1 MNKKL
6 LILLF
11 LTTILSFSGYSQVY
25 TFQVG
30 NQPYQELA
38 NPISIN
44 NGEVWDFP
52 EYEVNL
58 GFNFYLFDTLI
69 NKIYFFNEGQGS
81 VLSSVPSST
90 RYHKMVMAFG
100 AGLLDRGYG
109 TSQSQSP
116 LSYEVSGE
124 PGTRICKIQWKNA
137 GFYGDYEENGSMTD
151 YVNFQLW
158 LHEVTGLIEMHYGPS
173 LITDF
178 DINFGAPGPTVGLVP
193 WYDNDEYNF
202 SPECVWLAGVP
213 ANPYLVYSDE
223 FSFLNGMIPPNT
235 AYYFTNTLTVNTG
248 LVRTEAF
255 SVFPN
260 PADDYI
266 VIRQS
271 SNDRLNKT
279 VIIRD
284 LTGRVM
290 LQKNYIDSGEVSVPV
305 GSLPSGVYSLLL
317 LDGNKQIFTETFLK
331 K

>member
-1 MNKKL
+1 MKKNL

-11 LTTILSFSGYSQVY
+11 LTSILSLSGYSQVY

-38 NPISIN
+38 NPVSIN
-44 NGEVWDFP
+44 NGEVWEFP
-52 EYEVNL
+52 EYEIGL

-69 NKIYFFNEGQGS
+69 NKLYFFNEGQGS

-90 RYHKMVMAFG
+90 RFHKMVMPFG
-100 AGLLDRGYG
+100 AGLLDRGYP

-137 GFYGDYEENGSMTD
+137 GFFGDYQENGSFTD

-178 DINFGAPGPTVGLVP
+178 DINYGAPGPTVGLVP
-193 WYDNDEYNF
+193 WYDNDEYSF
-202 SPECVWLAGVP
+202 SPQSIWLAGAP
-213 ANPYLVYSDE
+213 ANPYIVYSDE
-223 FSFLNGMIPPNT
+223 FNFLNGMIPPNT
-235 AYYFTNTLTVNTG
+235 AYYFTNTLTVNSG
-248 LVRTEAF
+248 LVKAEGF
-255 SVFPN
+255 SVYPN
-260 PADDYI
+260 PAEDYI
-266 VIRQS
+266 MISHSVTNRQ
-271 SNDRLNKT
+271 NLT
-279 VIIRD
+279 IIIRD
-284 LTGRVM
+284 LTGRIM
-290 LQKNYIDSGEVSVPV
+290 LQKNYTSGEELYIPV
-305 GSLPSGVYSLLL
+305 GNIQAGAYSLLI